1 MVTSLRIALIPPL
14 WAKVAPGTAGG
25 VEYMVHLLADGL
37 VARGH
42 EVTVFTSRDSPTKAS
57 LVSLCDY
64 NMIEAMER
72 GLAWE
77 YEYYEMSNIAKALT
91 CSSNFDVIHMHVGA
105 YAIPLGELSR
115 APVLHTLHNP
125 VTRDAIWQLE
135 RNPDAHVT
143 AVGHRQIAEIP
154 ERRRKSIPVIHNACD
169 FAAFEF
175 SPGPGRYLAFLGRMG
190 PEKAPHLAIEIAR
203 QAGWPIVLAGMP
215 LDDSE
220 RAYFAEKVQP
230 LVDGQNVACIGPVN
244 DLQKSA
250 FLRDAAALLFPL
262 QGEEAFGLVMIE
274 AMACGTPV
282 IAWHRSSVA
291 EVVDGGK
298 TGYYGDSIEE
308 LVKLVP
314 NALALDR
321 FLVRQVAQTRYSSE
335 RMVEEYLE
343 AYCTVLNAGDRNPHT
358 NSSPKGVRRTQ
369 CAS

>member
-1 MVTSLRIALIPPL
+1 
-14 WAKVAPGTAGG
+14 
-25 VEYMVHLLADGL
+25 MVHLLADGL

-42 EVTVFTSRDSPTKAS
+42 AVTVFTSRDSSTKAS

-105 YAIPLGELSR
+105 YAIPLGELSS

-135 RNPDAHVT
+135 RSYDAHVT

-169 FAAFEF
+169 FAAFDF

-220 RAYFAEKVQP
+220 RAYFAETVAP
-230 LVDGQNVACIGPVN
+230 HIDGQTVIHLGAV
-244 DLQKSA
+244 DQAQKSA
-250 FLRDAAALLFPL
+250 FLRDAAALVCTVQWDEPL
-262 QGEEAFGLVMIE
+262 GLVMIE

-282 IAWHRSSVA
+282 IAWHRGSVA

-298 TGYYGDSIEE
+298 TGYYGDSVDE
-308 LVKLVP
+308 LVRLIP
-314 NALALDR
+314 PALALER
-321 FLVRQVAQTRYSSE
+321 SLIRQHA
-335 RMVEEYLE
+335 
-343 AYCTVLNAGDRNPHT
+343 
-358 NSSPKGVRRTQ
+358 
-369 CAS
+369 